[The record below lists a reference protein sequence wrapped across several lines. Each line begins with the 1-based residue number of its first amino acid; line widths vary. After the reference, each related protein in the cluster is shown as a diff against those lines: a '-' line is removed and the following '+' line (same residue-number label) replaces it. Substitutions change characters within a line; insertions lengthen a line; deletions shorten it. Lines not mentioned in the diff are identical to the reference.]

1 MSSTNPVFAD
11 WDIQFAAHSAKKLIN
26 HVVGYT
32 SILGIAADLLLVSTF
47 ALLAD
52 QFLVNVDGS
61 QFEINIFPS

>member
-1 MSSTNPVFAD
+1 MNQAVT
-11 WDIQFAAHSAKKLIN
+11 AHSAIKLIN
-26 HVVGYT
+26 YVVGYT